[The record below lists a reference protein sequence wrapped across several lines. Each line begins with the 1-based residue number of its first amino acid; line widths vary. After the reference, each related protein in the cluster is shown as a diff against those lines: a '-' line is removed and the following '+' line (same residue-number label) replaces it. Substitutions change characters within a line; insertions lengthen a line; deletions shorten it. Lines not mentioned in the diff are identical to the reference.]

1 MKKFN
6 KWLGTEHGLL
16 FSAISI
22 TAISVFLLIICLVF
36 SLGSLQLANSIVLL
50 LVGLSDFKKYHDV
63 AGKKWRV
70 KMNMDKD
77 KSNRAPSKWGLIIL
91 IAFDSVLVI
100 LQFLIV
106 LGGGSI
112 FFLLGLPFLMS
123 SLIDS
128 IQEFVDRY
136 L

>member
-1 MKKFN
+1 MM
-6 KWLGTEHGLL
+6 
-16 FSAISI
+16 
-22 TAISVFLLIICLVF
+22 
-36 SLGSLQLANSIVLL
+36 
-50 LVGLSDFKKYHDV
+50 
-63 AGKKWRV
+63 WR
-70 KMNMDKD
+70 KDKD